1 MSYREVFQVGAMLLV
16 YACLVISFILWR
28 SEARSAEQFRAEVL
42 ELRDLS
48 RKLTKQLVEA
58 EMKREYTSAER
69 DYWHR
74 RSVNGN

>member
-28 SEARSAEQFRAEVL
+28 SEARRAEQFRAEVL

-48 RKLTKQLVEA
+48 RKLTKQLAEA
-58 EMKREYTSAER
+58 EFARQYTESERE
-69 DYWHR
+69 YWHR
-74 RSVNGN
+74 KAVNP